1 MRKKSDSV
9 EKTGES
15 DTFDK
20 MGSGIEEA
28 APDGDGT
35 AAKTAEST
43 SRASEQQPQSLEE
56 EIKAVQDR
64 YLRLAAEF
72 ENYKKRVQKDQVEYA
87 KYATERLLREFLPVL
102 DNLQRALQHAQQKS
116 GGTNGLIEGVELTCK
131 QYLEVLSRFGV
142 RPIPSVGLPFDPAL
156 HQAVATVDPKGQAP
170 NTIVE
175 EYEKGYYLHD
185 RVLRPATVTV
195 AASGPDD
202 CRDAPVKST
211 P

>member
-1 MRKKSDSV
+1 MRKKSDSID
-9 EKTGES
+9 KTGES

-20 MGSGIEEA
+20 TQPGAEEA
-28 APDGDGT
+28 APDGDAT
-35 AAKTAEST
+35 AAELAES
-43 SRASEQQPQSLEE
+43 ASSAGEQQPQPLAVEL
-56 EIKAVQDR
+56 KAVQDR

-72 ENYKKRVQKDQVEYA
+72 ENYKKRVQKDQAEYTQ
-87 KYATERLLREFLPVL
+87 YAHERLLRELLPVL
-102 DNLQRALQHAQQKS
+102 DNLLRALQHAQQP

-142 RPIPSVGLPFDPAL
+142 RPIPSVGLPFDPAV
-156 HQAVATVDPKGQAP
+156 HQAVATVEPKGQVP

-195 AASGPDD
+195 AASGPDE

>member
-1 MRKKSDSV
+1 MRKKGDSLEKSDGLGATN
-9 EKTGES
+9 KAQPNA
-15 DTFDK
+15 
-20 MGSGIEEA
+20 EEA
-28 APDGDGT
+28 APEAEAT
-35 AAKTAEST
+35 AAGTAESA
-43 SRASEQQPQSLEE
+43 SSASEQQRRSLEE

-72 ENYKKRVQKDQVEYA
+72 ENYKKRAQKDQAEYT
-87 KYATERLLREFLPVL
+87 KYALERLLRELLPVL
-102 DNLQRALQHAQQKS
+102 DNLQRALQHAQRS

-142 RPIPSVGLPFDPAL
+142 RPIPSVGLPFDPAV
-156 HQAVATVDPKGQAP
+156 HQAVATVDPQGQAP

-185 RVLRPATVTV
+185 RMLRPSRVTV

>member
-9 EKTGES
+9 EKTGGS
-15 DTFDK
+15 GTFDQ
-20 MGSGIEEA
+20 SEPSVEEA
-28 APDGDGT
+28 ASDADAT
-35 AAKTAEST
+35 AAEMAESA
-43 SRASEQQPQSLEE
+43 SSASEQQGQSLEE
-56 EIKAVQDR
+56 ELKATQDR

-72 ENYKKRVQKDQVEYA
+72 ENYKKRVQKDQAEYT
-87 KYATERLLREFLPVL
+87 KYATERLLRELLPVL
-102 DNLQRALQHAQQKS
+102 DNLQRALQHAQQS

-131 QYLEVLSRFGV
+131 QYQEVLSRFGV
-142 RPIPSVGLPFDPAL
+142 RPIPSVGQPFDPAV
-156 HQAVATVDPKGQAP
+156 HQAVATVDPKGQVP

-185 RVLRPATVTV
+185 RVLRPAMVTV
-195 AASGPDD
+195 AASGPDE

>member
-1 MRKKSDSV
+1 MRKKSDSL
-9 EKTGES
+9 EKPDES
-15 DTFDK
+15 GASNTTQP
-20 MGSGIEEA
+20 SAEEA
-28 APDGDGT
+28 APDVEAG
-35 AAKTAEST
+35 AAGMAES
-43 SRASEQQPQSLEE
+43 ASSAAEQQRQSLEE
-56 EIKAVQDR
+56 EIKVVQDR

-72 ENYKKRVQKDQVEYA
+72 ENYKKRAQKDQAEYT
-87 KYATERLLREFLPVL
+87 KYALERLLRDLLPVL
-102 DNLQRALQHAQQKS
+102 DNLQRALQHAQRL
-116 GGTNGLIEGVELTCK
+116 GGANGLIEGVELTCK

-142 RPIPSVGLPFDPAL
+142 RPIPSVGLPFDPTV
-156 HQAVATVDPKGQAP
+156 HQAVATVEPRGQAP

-185 RVLRPATVTV
+185 RVLRPARVTV

>member
-9 EKTGES
+9 EKTGGS

-20 MGSGIEEA
+20 MGPGVEEA
-28 APDGDGT
+28 APDADAT
-35 AAKTAEST
+35 AVETADSA
-43 SRASEQQPQSLEE
+43 SSISEQQPRSLEE
-56 EIKAVQDR
+56 EIKAAQDR

-72 ENYKKRVQKDQVEYA
+72 ENYKKRAQKDQAEYA
-87 KYATERLLREFLPVL
+87 KYANERLLRELLPVL
-102 DNLQRALQHAQQKS
+102 DNLQRALQHAQQS

-142 RPIPSVGLPFDPAL
+142 RPIPSVGQPFDPAV
-156 HQAVATVDPKGQAP
+156 HQAVATVDPQGRAP

-185 RVLRPATVTV
+185 RVLRPAIVTV
-195 AASGPDD
+195 AASGPDE

>member
-1 MRKKSDSV
+1 MRKKNDSV
-9 EKTGES
+9 EKTSGLG
-15 DTFDK
+15 TFDK
-20 MGSGIEEA
+20 TQPSTEEA
-28 APDGDGT
+28 ASDAD
-35 AAKTAEST
+35 AMTAEAAESASST
-43 SRASEQQPQSLEE
+43 SEQQALSLEE

-72 ENYKKRVQKDQVEYA
+72 ENYKKRAQKDQAEYA
-87 KYATERLLREFLPVL
+87 KYANERLLRELLPVL
-102 DNLQRALQHAQQKS
+102 DNLQRALQHAQQS

-142 RPIPSVGLPFDPAL
+142 RPIPSVGQPFDPAV
-156 HQAVATVDPKGQAP
+156 HQAVATVDPQGRAP

-185 RVLRPATVTV
+185 RVLRPAIVTV
-195 AASGPDD
+195 AASGPDE

>member
-9 EKTGES
+9 EKTGGS

-20 MGSGIEEA
+20 MGPGVEEA
-28 APDGDGT
+28 APDADAT
-35 AAKTAEST
+35 AAETADSA
-43 SRASEQQPQSLEE
+43 SSISEQQPRSLEE
-56 EIKAVQDR
+56 EIKAAQDR

-72 ENYKKRVQKDQVEYA
+72 ENYKKRAQKDQAEYA
-87 KYATERLLREFLPVL
+87 KYANERLLRELLPVL
-102 DNLQRALQHAQQKS
+102 DNLQRALQHAQQS

-131 QYLEVLSRFGV
+131 QYSEVLSRFGV

-175 EYEKGYYLHD
+175 EYEKGYFLHD

>member
-9 EKTGES
+9 EKTGGS

-20 MGSGIEEA
+20 MGPGVEEA
-28 APDGDGT
+28 APDADAT
-35 AAKTAEST
+35 AAETADSA
-43 SRASEQQPQSLEE
+43 SSISEQQPQSLEE
-56 EIKAVQDR
+56 EIKAAQDR

-72 ENYKKRVQKDQVEYA
+72 ENYKKRAQKDQAEYA
-87 KYATERLLREFLPVL
+87 KYANERLLRELLPVL
-102 DNLQRALQHAQQKS
+102 DNLQRALQHAQQS
-116 GGTNGLIEGVELTCK
+116 GSTNGLIEGVELTCK

-175 EYEKGYYLHD
+175 EYEKGYFLHD